1 METLE
6 MSSSERRRL
15 EVLSQVRLGKLTLR
29 KGSELLGIGY
39 RQMKRVWGR
48 YQAEGDAGL
57 VHRLRGRQSNRQGDA
72 RLRKRVLGRYV
83 KQYGDYGP
91 TLAAECLAEEG
102 LVVPVQTLRRWLLA
116 EGLWSR
122 QRRTKQHR
130 RRRARKEHFGELV
143 QMDGSHHDWFEGR
156 REWAVLMV
164 LIDDATGRI
173 YAWFFEEETL
183 TAAFTMFRDY
193 TGKYGFPQAIYVDRA
208 GIYRSDREPT
218 SAEILAEKEPQTQF
232 GRAMETLQVRLIL
245 AGSPQAK
252 GRVER
257 MNSTLQDRLV
267 KALRQ
272 RRINDL
278 ETANKYL
285 EEEFLEPFNRKFGRA
300 PAKTTDLHRTVTAE
314 LDLPRVLAVQEER
327 VVQNDWT
334 VRWNNAFLQLQRGSG
349 LQPGQRVTV
358 CAQLDGRVRLFTG
371 DRELAHGAT
380 RTEPSPPSR
389 RAQPRGVPTKSIQGL
404 KPAKKHP
411 WRGRGEPSSP
421 TPVAAA
427 FGVGGNPVRHTHC
440 SERCLEGSSDGA
452 ACGGAQLNGG
462 CRIRRRQRRGN
473 GNGAEFPRWVRVSFF
488 ALGADSSERSA
499 RPRWPNRRSSSRS
512 SRRSAA
518 WVSARSR
525 D

>member
-6 MSSSERRRL
+6 MSKSERRRL
-15 EVLSQVRLGKLTLR
+15 EVLCQVRSKKLTLR

-39 RQMKRVWGR
+39 RQMKRVWSR
-48 YQAEGDAGL
+48 YQAEGDGGL
-57 VHRLRGRQSNRQGDA
+57 VHRLRGRKSNRQGDA
-72 RLRKRVLGRYV
+72 RLRKRVLARYV

-102 LVVPVQTLRRWLLA
+102 VVVPVQTLRRWLLA

-122 QRRTKQHR
+122 QRQRKQHR
-130 RRRARKEHFGELV
+130 RRRARKEHFGELA

-156 REWAVLMV
+156 RAWAVLMV

-173 YAWFFEEETL
+173 YARFFEEETL
-183 TAAFTMFRDY
+183 AAALTMFRDY
-193 TGKYGFPQAIYVDRA
+193 ALKYGFPQALYVDRA

-267 KALRQ
+267 KALRRQ
-272 RRINDL
+272 RISDL
-278 ETANKYL
+278 AAANKYL
-285 EEEFLEPFNRKFGRA
+285 EEEFLEPFNRKFGKA
-300 PAKTTDLHRTVTAE
+300 PAQAADLHRVVTGE

-334 VRWNNAFLQLQRGSG
+334 VRWNNAFLQLPRSSG

-358 CAQLDGRVRLFTG
+358 CAQLDGRVRLFSG
-371 DRELAHGAT
+371 DRELEYGTT
-380 RTEPSPPSR
+380 RTEPRPQR
-389 RAQPRGVPTKSIQGL
+389 RRVQPRGVPTKSIQGL
-404 KPAKKHP
+404 KPAKTHP
-411 WRGRGEPSSP
+411 WRGRGQPSSP
-421 TPVAAA
+421 TPIDAAIGVGVDCSAPVAALPA
-427 FGVGGNPVRHTHC
+427 LRNPPP
-440 SERCLEGSSDGA
+440 
-452 ACGGAQLNGG
+452 
-462 CRIRRRQRRGN
+462 
-473 GNGAEFPRWVRVSFF
+473 PRYVKRNPKGTFLMV
-488 ALGADSSERSA
+488 
-499 RPRWPNRRSSSRS
+499 
-512 SRRSAA
+512 
-518 WVSARSR
+518 
-525 D
+525 

>member
-1 METLE
+1 METLK
-6 MSSSERRRL
+6 MSRSERRRL
-15 EVLSQVRLGKLTLR
+15 EVMSQVRLGKLTLR

-48 YQAEGDAGL
+48 HQAEGDAGL
-57 VHRLRGRQSNRQGDA
+57 VHRLRGRKSNREGDA
-72 RLRKRVLGRYV
+72 RLRKRVLSRYV

-91 TLAAECLAEEG
+91 TLAAESLAEEG

-116 EGLWSR
+116 AGLWSR

-193 TGKYGFPQAIYVDRA
+193 ALKYGFPQAIYVDRA

-272 RRINDL
+272 RGISDL
-278 ETANKYL
+278 ARANQYL
-285 EEEFLEPFNRKFGRA
+285 EEEFLEPFNAKFGKA
-300 PAKTTDLHRTVTAE
+300 PAQAADLHRVVTVE
-314 LDLPRVLAVQEER
+314 LDLPRVLAVHEER

-334 VRWNNAFLQLQRGSG
+334 VRWNNAFLQLPRDSG
-349 LQPGQRVTV
+349 LQPGQRVIV
-358 CAQLDGRVRLFTG
+358 CEQLDGRVRLFRG
-371 DRELAHGAT
+371 DRELAYGTT
-380 RTEPSPPSR
+380 RTEPVPQRPRAKSPS
-389 RAQPRGVPTKSIQGL
+389 GPTKSSQGF

-411 WRGRGEPSSP
+411 WRGRGEPSSSP
-421 TPVAAA
+421 PAAAA
-427 FGVGGNPVRHTHC
+427 FGVGDGLLR
-440 SERCLEGSSDGA
+440 SGRCAPCA
-452 ACGGAQLNGG
+452 AQPTPTPLC
-462 CRIRRRQRRGN
+462 
-473 GNGAEFPRWVRVSFF
+473 
-488 ALGADSSERSA
+488 
-499 RPRWPNRRSSSRS
+499 
-512 SRRSAA
+512 
-518 WVSARSR
+518 
-525 D
+525 